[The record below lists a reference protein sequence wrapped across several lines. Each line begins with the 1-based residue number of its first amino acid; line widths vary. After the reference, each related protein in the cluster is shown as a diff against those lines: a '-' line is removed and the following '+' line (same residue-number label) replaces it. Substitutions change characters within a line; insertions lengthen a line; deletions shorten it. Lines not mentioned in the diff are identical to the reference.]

1 MCVCVCVWAPD
12 NGLGGQTVVALDV
25 TCPASERAAA
35 VRDLPADDAVRLALL
50 KHDACLWPFF
60 PEECAA
66 FVRAAEAASHASRGP
81 PNGASTALLS
91 PDASVSLDTPQAQH
105 DADTCLVG
113 PLSAVAASLQA
124 AVACVPSPTEPVSS
138 PEDLEA
144 VVTAA
149 ARLVAACERAVEDAK
164 AYEAAVEEQLRASY
178 ERRAA
183 ARQAALLQLV
193 EVTAGARAQVEDAI
207 AAVAR
212 AVDEGEVANIKRAA
226 EERGEARASARGG
239 LEQALA
245 ACGGTNIDTTT
256 LAPTDAAAYAE
267 ALQCLR
273 DDVAAEAPVDALVQV
288 RRCDHGYCRCSC
300 LADVSCVGYLCM
312 CVCVCCRVVVSRR
325 NCGRPA

>member
-1 MCVCVCVWAPD
+1 MCVWAPD
-12 NGLGGQTVVALDV
+12 NGLGAGGAAALAGALGKLVQLTSLNLDGMRHGGVVCVACVYVCRAVSECAWEVVAVRGCMTHVQGLGVWAPDNGLGAQTKAALDV
-25 TCPASERAAA
+25 TRPASERAAA

-50 KHDACLWPFF
+50 EHDARLWPFF

-66 FVRAAEAASHASRGP
+66 FLRAAQAASHASRGP

-91 PDASVSLDTPQAQH
+91 PDAPVPLDTPHAQH

-164 AYEAAVEEQLRASY
+164 AYETAVEEQLRASY

-193 EVTAGARAQVEDAI
+193 EVTAGARAQVEDAV

-226 EERGEARASARGG
+226 EERGEARASAR
-239 LEQALA
+239 
-245 ACGGTNIDTTT
+245 
-256 LAPTDAAAYAE
+256 
-267 ALQCLR
+267 
-273 DDVAAEAPVDALVQV
+273 
-288 RRCDHGYCRCSC
+288 
-300 LADVSCVGYLCM
+300 
-312 CVCVCCRVVVSRR
+312 
-325 NCGRPA
+325 

>member
-1 MCVCVCVWAPD
+1 MVRGTGAWGVSHVCLHAVPCRSVRGWLWQCGAAWLTWRGLGCVGAPD
-12 NGLGGQTVVALDV
+12 TGLGVKTVAALDV
-25 TCPASERAAA
+25 TRPPSKRAAA

-81 PNGASTALLS
+81 RNGASTALLS

-105 DADTCLVG
+105 DADTCVVG

-124 AVACVPSPTEPVSS
+124 AVACVPSPTEPASS

-144 VVTAA
+144 AATAA
-149 ARLVAACERAVEDAK
+149 ARLVAACEQAVEDAK
-164 AYEAAVEEQLRASY
+164 AYETAVEEQLRASY

-193 EVTAGARAQVEDAI
+193 EVTAAARAQVQDAI

-226 EERGEARASARGG
+226 EERGEARASAR
-239 LEQALA
+239 
-245 ACGGTNIDTTT
+245 
-256 LAPTDAAAYAE
+256 
-267 ALQCLR
+267 
-273 DDVAAEAPVDALVQV
+273 
-288 RRCDHGYCRCSC
+288 
-300 LADVSCVGYLCM
+300 
-312 CVCVCCRVVVSRR
+312 
-325 NCGRPA
+325 